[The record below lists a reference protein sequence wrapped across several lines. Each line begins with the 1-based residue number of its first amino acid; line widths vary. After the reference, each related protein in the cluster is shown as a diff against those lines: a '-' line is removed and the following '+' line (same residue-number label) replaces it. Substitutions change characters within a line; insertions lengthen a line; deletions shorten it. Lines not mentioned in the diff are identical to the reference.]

1 MSLSKVFKSMGSN
14 PAKKPSASKMWLSM
28 ASSKGGDRGRSRSP
42 KREQANVLSE
52 RLESFDSVEQIF
64 SLQKHM
70 VICVQE
76 QLGKEV
82 CDKAFMKLQDSVVAT
97 TFSGCGFTEISLM
110 ALAAAGET
118 TVNFGPCVD
127 WDKSCQKVLQALHP
141 TRCCFGDISDIRT
154 LKPAWCVTHDQK
166 CKPSIPKLRDER
178 KGFRIEVAGPCC
190 PPWSAFGKHL
200 GTEDD
205 RYQSHLD
212 WQSKVKKDKPDIV
225 IFENVSRYD
234 PELLQQCFG
243 RDYSIKVAK
252 LDPSHLWQVP
262 MARPRLYFILYLKKT
277 CRWVGPE
284 GDDWANSMPVK
295 IPPSDSKLDLNML
308 AKTLSKADQALGK
321 RPMTS
326 SEAKHFKL
334 YQEAV
339 KQGNLRPSQ
348 VWDLSQN
355 PQFRACADLVD
366 GSLMTLRRNCG
377 SIYLLSSKKF
387 FTPCQ
392 LMRMMGWPMCDED
405 REALSLPDVQM
416 PDGISDR
423 QLCSMAGNAMFGPCC
438 AMAIFAALLYVER
451 IS

>member
-82 CDKAFMKLQDSVVAT
+82 CDKAFMKLHNSVVAT

-166 CKPSIPKLRDER
+166 CKPRDH
-178 KGFRIEVAGPCC
+178 V
-190 PPWSAFGKHL
+190 
-200 GTEDD
+200 
-205 RYQSHLD
+205 
-212 WQSKVKKDKPDIV
+212 
-225 IFENVSRYD
+225 
-234 PELLQQCFG
+234 
-243 RDYSIKVAK
+243 
-252 LDPSHLWQVP
+252 
-262 MARPRLYFILYLKKT
+262 
-277 CRWVGPE
+277 
-284 GDDWANSMPVK
+284 
-295 IPPSDSKLDLNML
+295 
-308 AKTLSKADQALGK
+308 
-321 RPMTS
+321 
-326 SEAKHFKL
+326 
-334 YQEAV
+334 
-339 KQGNLRPSQ
+339 
-348 VWDLSQN
+348 
-355 PQFRACADLVD
+355 
-366 GSLMTLRRNCG
+366 
-377 SIYLLSSKKF
+377 
-387 FTPCQ
+387 
-392 LMRMMGWPMCDED
+392 
-405 REALSLPDVQM
+405 
-416 PDGISDR
+416 
-423 QLCSMAGNAMFGPCC
+423 
-438 AMAIFAALLYVER
+438 ALLGQHSANTWELR
-451 IS
+451 MTDTNLILTGRAR